1 MNFPIDQ
8 LAIIVGELFD
18 LSGDSRLS
26 TTDQAMAYQSAN
38 LLHNYSE
45 ILAQK
50 QFDSTKPQ
58 YTAAIDKMNQ
68 INADLSDAENEIKQL
83 IKTVNDVASLVS
95 SVEELLKTAAS
106 FGIARP

>member
-26 TTDQAMAYQSAN
+26 PADQATAYQSAN

-58 YTAAIDKMNQ
+58 YTACIDKMNQ
-68 INADLSDAENEIKQL
+68 INADLSEAEDEINQL

-95 SVEELLKTAAS
+95 SVEEMLKTAAS

>member
-68 INADLSDAENEIKQL
+68 INTDLSDAEAEINDL
-83 IKTVNDVASLVS
+83 IKTVNDVATLVT